1 MPAPDRPAPMDFRP
15 LRGVRVTA
23 KPAAIDAVAWP
34 PSSIVVRIAPD
45 DVLVIDATPDDAAA
59 VIGLDPYA
67 IIEHET
73 MFCGAWLD
81 DAHLAAL
88 VHKLEWA
95 LPGERPGLAQGMAC
109 GLAIKV
115 VLLEA
120 RTLLI
125 VSGSALHEVPERLG
139 DVA

>member
-23 KPAAIDAVAWP
+23 KPTAIDAVAWP
-34 PSSIVVRIAPD
+34 PSAIVVRIAPD

-59 VIGLDPYA
+59 VSGLDPYA
-67 IIEHET
+67 IVEHET
-73 MFCGAWLD
+73 MFRGAWLD
-81 DAHLAAL
+81 AAQLAAL

-95 LPGERPGLAQGMAC
+95 LPSDRPSLAQGMAC
-109 GLAIKV
+109 GVAIKV
-115 VLLEA
+115 VLLED